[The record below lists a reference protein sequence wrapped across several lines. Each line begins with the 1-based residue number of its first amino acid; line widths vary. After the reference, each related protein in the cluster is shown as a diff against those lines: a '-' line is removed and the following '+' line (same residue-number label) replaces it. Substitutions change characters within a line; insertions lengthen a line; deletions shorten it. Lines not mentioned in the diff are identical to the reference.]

1 MRIDHASKTRR
12 TDMNAFPGRSPTA
25 RERDYLSAL
34 AAGVRRPGI
43 SGKAGHLCRR
53 FGWCE
58 FIYLTSGGEEVA
70 RSALPPRMDA
80 IAIVRAGYRAIGFT
94 LTPRGRMA
102 LAASAETPA
111 KGHPVASLPLELCPE
126 PA

>member
-1 MRIDHASKTRR
+1 MT
-12 TDMNAFPGRSPTA
+12 NAFVGRSPTA
-25 RERDYLSAL
+25 RETDYLKAL

-58 FIYLTSGGEEVA
+58 FVYVSTGGQEVA
-70 RSALPPRMDA
+70 RSALPSRMDA

-102 LAASAETPA
+102 LAQCSQPSAKATEDAGLP
-111 KGHPVASLPLELCPE
+111 GSLCHEL
-126 PA
+126 A

>member
-1 MRIDHASKTRR
+1 
-12 TDMNAFPGRSPTA
+12 MNAFPGRSPTA

-80 IAIVRAGYRAIGFT
+80 IAIVRAGYRAIG
-94 LTPRGRMA
+94 PHAARPHGSRRVGRDTGDGA
-102 LAASAETPA
+102 PGCKPSP
-111 KGHPVASLPLELCPE
+111 
-126 PA
+126 

>member
-1 MRIDHASKTRR
+1 
-12 TDMNAFPGRSPTA
+12 MNAFPGRSPTA

-111 KGHPVASLPLELCPE
+111 KGHPVASLALELCPE

>member
-1 MRIDHASKTRR
+1 
-12 TDMNAFPGRSPTA
+12 MNAFQGRSPTA
-25 RERDYLSAL
+25 RERDYLNAL

-58 FIYLTSGGEEVA
+58 FVYLTSAGQEVA
-70 RSALPPRMDA
+70 RSSLPPRMDA

-102 LAASAETPA
+102 LAESAESPA
-111 KGHPVASLPLELCPE
+111 KGQPVSSPRMDLCPE

>member
-1 MRIDHASKTRR
+1 
-12 TDMNAFPGRSPTA
+12 MNAFPGRSPTA
-25 RERDYLSAL
+25 RERDYLNAL

-58 FIYLTSGGEEVA
+58 FLYLTNAGQEVA
-70 RSALPPRMDA
+70 RSSLPPRMDA

-102 LAASAETPA
+102 LAESAEAPA
-111 KGHPVASLPLELCPE
+111 KGQPVSSPRLELCPE

>member
-1 MRIDHASKTRR
+1 
-12 TDMNAFPGRSPTA
+12 MNTLPGRSPTA

-34 AAGVRRPGI
+34 AAGIRRPGI

-58 FIYLTSGGEEVA
+58 FVYVTNGGQEVP
-70 RSALPPRMDA
+70 RSLLPPRMDA

-94 LTPRGRMA
+94 LTPRGRGA
-102 LAASAETPA
+102 LAEATGAPPTGKP
-111 KGHPVASLPLELCPE
+111 PVSRPQLCPE